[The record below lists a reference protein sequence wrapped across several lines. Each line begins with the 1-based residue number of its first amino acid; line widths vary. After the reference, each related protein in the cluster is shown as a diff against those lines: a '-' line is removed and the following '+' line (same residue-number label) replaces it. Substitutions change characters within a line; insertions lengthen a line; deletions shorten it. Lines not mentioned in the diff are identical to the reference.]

1 DDINVFVDED
11 EDGDNVQMYLEKNN
25 DNDEDDDDGG
35 DGDNHLTT
43 SKNSKLKSFAR
54 HIGRTYESFEEGTTF
69 HFTVSQN
76 DETNVI
82 KEQTNTP

>member
-1 DDINVFVDED
+1 ED
-11 EDGDNVQMYLEKNN
+11 EDGDNVQMYLEKNDDNN
-25 DNDEDDDDGG
+25 DDEDDGDGG

-43 SKNSKLKSFAR
+43 SKNGKLKSFAR

-69 HFTVSQN
+69 HFTVSQD